1 MVESWRILKKSKL
14 KHGIELFYLWNE
26 NALNGINDRDD
37 IAEKRLV
44 HLKLPIGL
52 KHGENRR

>member
-1 MVESWRILKKSKL
+1 M
-14 KHGIELFYLWNE
+14 KHGIELFYLWDE

-44 HLKLPIGL
+44 HLKLRIEL

>member
-1 MVESWRILKKSKL
+1 M

-44 HLKLPIGL
+44 RLKLPIGL